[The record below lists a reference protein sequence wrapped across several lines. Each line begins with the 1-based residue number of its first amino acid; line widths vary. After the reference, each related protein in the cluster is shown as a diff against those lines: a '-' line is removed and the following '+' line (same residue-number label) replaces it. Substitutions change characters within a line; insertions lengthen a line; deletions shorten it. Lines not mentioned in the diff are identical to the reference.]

1 MKTLQILVIGED
13 IIISDTVGGL
23 ARVQMYN
30 LTAYQFYNFSDILK
44 TLRGKVD
51 CSTLAKTLDSV
62 IQLLNQRVN
71 DQSMLL
77 ME

>member
-1 MKTLQILVIGED
+1 MKTLQILVLGDD
-13 IIISDTVGGL
+13 IVITDTVGGL
-23 ARVQMYN
+23 ARVHMDA
-30 LTAYQFYNFSDILK
+30 LSAYQFYNFSDILK

-62 IQLLNQRVN
+62 IQLLDQRVN